1 MEDKARN
8 DDECGCG
15 VSHVCFFFFVR
26 PLSLTNFVIL
36 GKFLILE
43 SLTLL
48 MEVIP
53 ASWGGYEDLNR

>member
-1 MEDKARN
+1 MMMN
-8 DDECGCG
+8 VG
-15 VSHVCFFFFVR
+15 VESVMYVFFFIR

-53 ASWGGYEDLNR
+53 ASWGGYEDLNM